1 MALDESE
8 KALSL
13 ATVRRDTL
21 LQQARTLQIS
31 TSSESGEY
39 IEWGVAPYI
48 RRNNLFYIYVSEL
61 GGHVRFMLDK
71 RPVLFSIIED
81 EKATHNIWAR
91 IRLKF
96 TAEISE
102 IMRGEAEFNAICDE
116 IADHHGPVMTV
127 IREFSDFHLFAINP
141 KKGVIVTGFGS
152 AFNVTGNDFKLV
164 SKLSSNG

>member
-1 MALDESE
+1 MDESE
-8 KALSL
+8 KALRL

-116 IADHHGPVMTV
+116 IADHHGPVMAV

-152 AFNVTGNDFKLV
+152 AFKVTGNDFKLV
-164 SKLSSNG
+164 SKISSNG